1 MVRLDLPA
9 HLTARQRALLE
20 DAERRLSAELG
31 PALLGLVLSGS
42 AGRGLATEHSDL
54 DLLVVMTPEAA
65 QDPAAP
71 WLHTAELEQIPL
83 ALDHLEEI
91 APYGSPEYA
100 YRWSY
105 AWAPVLADATGGRIA
120 AALER
125 QTHLSTAETVDVLI
139 GHGRIG
145 AWLNLTF
152 RALKS
157 VRAGRPLQARLDA
170 VEALPYF
177 LDVVFALDGLV
188 RPYNSSLPWALAAH
202 PLPSWSGE
210 DLLGLVEG
218 MLDGQPDAVRA
229 GVQRVEERALRF
241 ADEHDVGA
249 VREAFDEWRPDDY
262 GVVLGLPP
270 SA

>member
-1 MVRLDLPA
+1 MRLDLPA